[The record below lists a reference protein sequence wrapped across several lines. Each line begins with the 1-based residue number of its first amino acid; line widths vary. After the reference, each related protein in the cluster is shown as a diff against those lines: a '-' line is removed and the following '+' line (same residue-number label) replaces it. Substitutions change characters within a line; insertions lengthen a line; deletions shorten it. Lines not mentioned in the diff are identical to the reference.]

1 LSLILSF
8 LALFAVSF
16 MLPFYLEELRGFPTE
31 EVGLLLTPVPITIA
45 VIAPFSGMLADRFGT
60 RWLAAGGLTIAC
72 LGLVFI
78 SQLNAQSSIWDIIW
92 RLVLTGVGQAIF
104 QSPNNSALMGAAPR
118 EQQGVAAGSLATG
131 RVFGQSLSVALSGA
145 IFAGLGGATA
155 GLALVTH
162 QSTTPLT
169 VLQQTFVSSF
179 HVTFIVCACIAAMG
193 IFASLVR
200 GKENR
205 KK

>member
-1 LSLILSF
+1 
-8 LALFAVSF
+8 
-16 MLPFYLEELRGFPTE
+16 
-31 EVGLLLTPVPITIA
+31 VPITIA
-45 VIAPFSGMLADRFGT
+45 VIAPISGTLADRFGT

-78 SQLNAQSSIWDIIW
+78 SQLNAQSSIWDIVW
-92 RLVLTGVGQAIF
+92 RLVFTGVGQAIF

-155 GLALVTH
+155 GLALVTR
-162 QSTTPLT
+162 QSTTPIS
-169 VLQQTFVSSF
+169 VLQQTFVASF
-179 HVTFIVCACIAAMG
+179 HVTFVVCACIAAVG

-205 KK
+205 KIAQTKG